1 MTEKPEEDLT
11 IAERVRRAEADRYGY
26 SWLSIA
32 ELAEFN
38 YEQVFIN
45 HRCIPPALITYRELL
60 GDLYF
65 VHLAILEK
73 LNTRQDVRVLFSFQG

>member
-45 HRCIPPALITYRELL
+45 HRCIPPPL
-60 GDLYF
+60 
-65 VHLAILEK
+65 
-73 LNTRQDVRVLFSFQG
+73 